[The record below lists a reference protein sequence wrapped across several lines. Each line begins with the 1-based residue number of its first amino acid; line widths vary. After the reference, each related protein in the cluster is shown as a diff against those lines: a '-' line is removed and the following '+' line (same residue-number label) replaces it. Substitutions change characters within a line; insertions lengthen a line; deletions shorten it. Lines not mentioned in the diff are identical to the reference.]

1 MKAKVFI
8 SKPNEGWSE
17 LIIPEEFQH
26 YPYDRLV
33 KKIYQVIKA
42 NTYKGFLI
50 TENPEP
56 VLNNK
61 QK

>member
-8 SKPNEGWSE
+8 SKQNEGWSE
-17 LIIPEEFQH
+17 ITIPEEFQH

-33 KKIYQVIKA
+33 KKIYQVIKPD
-42 NTYKGFLI
+42 TYKGFLI

-56 VLNNK
+56 IFNVK
-61 QK
+61 